1 MVSTIKVYFQF
12 SFSFQNL
19 KFDYYIN
26 LTTLKLY
33 VDLILK
39 LQLNIQD
46 KKIQRKMWTNTSNR
60 FFFFVIKLGEKKDI

>member
-12 SFSFQNL
+12 NFSFQNL

-26 LTTLKLY
+26 LTTPKLY

-46 KKIQRKMWTNTSNR
+46 KKN
-60 FFFFVIKLGEKKDI
+60 LEKNVNKYFK